1 MGCIQLFNRLFKD
14 LFVGEMSFSLSQEGV
29 SPAGIYLFKV
39 NYGKVT
45 TVCEISSKLTLKT
58 GINDVTLALL
68 TLFWFFHC

>member
-1 MGCIQLFNRLFKD
+1 
-14 LFVGEMSFSLSQEGV
+14 MSFSLSQEGV